1 MHASTF
7 LKGSRMVASITVRL
21 DHDLSSRLGMFL
33 VQNPSLSAASVAVRA
48 LDGFLPKAPEDVSTK
63 PTRSGGGQDEFSGRE
78 GYEFG
83 VSAGR
88 ALASQI
94 GKLVSPVATELKLPD
109 GRRAT
114 LRTAKGRNTQWG
126 CLNTLLERIDVVLC
140 AFTSD
145 GTSFV
150 VWEVDAKVW
159 AREARNASP
168 GHKLHNKLTLLGKS
182 GVEKFG
188 KPFGNYTI

>member
-1 MHASTF
+1 
-7 LKGSRMVASITVRL
+7 MVDAITVRL
-21 DHDLSSRLGMFL
+21 DNDLACRLGKFL
-33 VQNPSLSAASVAVRA
+33 AENPSLSAASVAIRA
-48 LDGFLPKAPEDVSTK
+48 LDKYLPKAPKMRSTK
-63 PTRSGGGQDEFSGRE
+63 PSKSGGGQDEISGRE

-94 GKLVSPVATELKLPD
+94 GELISPVATELKLPD

-126 CLNTLLERIDVVLC
+126 CLNTLLERINVVLC

-145 GTSFV
+145 GVNFE

-168 GHKLHNKLTLLGKS
+168 GHKLHDKLTLMGKS

>member
-1 MHASTF
+1 
-7 LKGSRMVASITVRL
+7 MVDVITVRL
-21 DHDLSSRLGMFL
+21 DHDLASRLDKFL
-33 VQNPSLSAASVAVRA
+33 AENPSLSAASVAARA
-48 LDGFLPKAPEDVSTK
+48 LDKHLPAAPNAVSVNPLKA
-63 PTRSGGGQDEFSGRE
+63 GGGQDEVSGRE

-94 GKLVSPVATELKLPD
+94 GELISPVATELKLPD

-114 LRTAKGRNTQWG
+114 LRTAKGSNTQWG

-140 AFTSD
+140 AHTSN
-145 GTSFV
+145 GTRFDI
-150 VWEVDAKVW
+150 WQVDAKVW

-188 KPFGNYTI
+188 KPFGNYSL

>member
-1 MHASTF
+1 
-7 LKGSRMVASITVRL
+7 MVDAITVRL
-21 DHDLSSRLGMFL
+21 DNDLASRLDKYL
-33 VQNPSLSAASVAVRA
+33 AENPSLSAASVAVRA
-48 LDGFLPKAPEDVSTK
+48 LDSFLPKAPKLTFAKQSK
-63 PTRSGGGQDEFSGRE
+63 SSGGQDEASGRE

-83 VSAGR
+83 ITAGR
-88 ALASQI
+88 SLAGQI
-94 GKLVSPVATELKLPD
+94 GELISPVATELKLPD

-126 CLNTLLERIDVVLC
+126 CLNTLLERVDVVLC
-140 AFTSD
+140 AFAPD
-145 GTSFV
+145 GKNFE
-150 VWEVDAKVW
+150 VWEIDAEVW

-188 KPFGNYTI
+188 KRFGNYSI

>member
-1 MHASTF
+1 
-7 LKGSRMVASITVRL
+7 MVDSITVRL
-21 DHDLSSRLGMFL
+21 DHDLATRLGKFL
-33 VQNPSLSAASVAVRA
+33 TENPSLSAASVAVRA
-48 LDGFLPKAPEDVSTK
+48 LEDFLPKSAKIALTK
-63 PTRSGGGQDEFSGRE
+63 PSAPGGGQDEVSGRE

-83 VSAGR
+83 ISAGR

-94 GKLVSPVATELKLPD
+94 GELVSPVATELKLPD

-126 CLNTLLERIDVVLC
+126 CLNTLLERVDVVLC
-140 AFTSD
+140 AFTPD
-145 GTSFV
+145 GINFD

-182 GVEKFG
+182 GVDKFG
-188 KPFGNYTI
+188 KHFGNYAI